1 VIVGNTVWRIKRRPV
16 WVIWAAKD
24 AALSVAED
32 PAWRQSARRSS
43 HIELLSG
50 PIIGR
55 VESETVPGTR
65 WWPGTGRRSGLKPP
79 LPSAAR
85 LALAGERGGKD
96 AEISLLFGV
105 SGAAPG
111 GWTRHNREFL

>member
-1 VIVGNTVWRIKRRPV
+1 VRGRPKRKFARLAERALPEFERRARRALRIGVIFPVIVGNTVWRIKRRPV

-65 WWPGTGRRSGLKPP
+65 W
-79 LPSAAR
+79 
-85 LALAGERGGKD
+85 
-96 AEISLLFGV
+96 
-105 SGAAPG
+105 
-111 GWTRHNREFL
+111 